1 MPSDKG
7 GNMADLNYKVYNRD
21 GRLVMQAPEICRYDK
36 KTERSLLES
45 GHKIRL
51 NGRLITKKDI

>member
-1 MPSDKG
+1 MTDYP
-7 GNMADLNYKVYNRD
+7 YKVYDRD

-36 KTERSLLES
+36 NTERSLLES

-51 NGRLITKKDI
+51 NGRIITKKELTK

>member
-1 MPSDKG
+1 MEY
-7 GNMADLNYKVYNRD
+7 NYRVFNRD

-51 NGRLITKKDI
+51 NGRVISKKEVAHGTTD